1 MRLAP
6 RYGITSSK
14 HSSGRNWCSFSG
26 KVKIKDGS
34 QILQKNTKFTWRGLD
49 LPQDDIGVFQYSPEP
64 LDSKVIEYV
73 PEQSRGCA
81 QSVPSEM
88 KRLRFKGCSTFLA
101 TKADLCDAWLLD
113 RRAILNFAQISS
125 FSHRYFI
132 ASAAYEP
139 S

>member
-88 KRLRFKGCSTFLA
+88 KRLRFKGC
-101 TKADLCDAWLLD
+101 
-113 RRAILNFAQISS
+113 
-125 FSHRYFI
+125 
-132 ASAAYEP
+132 
-139 S
+139 

>member
-6 RYGITSSK
+6 RYGI
-14 HSSGRNWCSFSG
+14 NLVQAQQWPQLVLISG

-88 KRLRFKGCSTFLA
+88 KRLRFTGC
-101 TKADLCDAWLLD
+101 
-113 RRAILNFAQISS
+113 
-125 FSHRYFI
+125 
-132 ASAAYEP
+132 
-139 S
+139 